1 MYLPSLFEVMLS
13 LNKFIFT
20 FNNSFFLFILAP
32 PAKQRGDQ
40 TITSEDD
47 LVAPSL
53 DTEVFTSK
61 NTPDT
66 KKNEVQVTSSS
77 QVKERKGNIFIT
89 TGLLAKQN
97 ICI

>member
-1 MYLPSLFEVMLS
+1 MLS

-66 KKNEVQVTSSS
+66 KKNEVQVT
-77 QVKERKGNIFIT
+77 KERKGNIIIT
-89 TGLLAKQN
+89 TEGLAYQN

>member
-1 MYLPSLFEVMLS
+1 MLNFS
-13 LNKFIFT
+13 D
-20 FNNSFFLFILAP
+20 LAP

-53 DTEVFTSK
+53 DTQVFTSK

-66 KKNEVQVTSSS
+66 KKNEVQVS
-77 QVKERKGNIFIT
+77 KERKGNIIIISETF
-89 TGLLAKQN
+89 A
-97 ICI
+97 

>member
-1 MYLPSLFEVMLS
+1 MFYFFE
-13 LNKFIFT
+13 
-20 FNNSFFLFILAP
+20 LAL

-53 DTEVFTSK
+53 DTEVFTKQESRIK

-66 KKNEVQVTSSS
+66 KKNEVQVS
-77 QVKERKGNIFIT
+77 KERKGNKIMIAKSLPQEIFY
-89 TGLLAKQN
+89 
-97 ICI
+97 

>member
-1 MYLPSLFEVMLS
+1 MFLFTQITLWSYLLS
-13 LNKFIFT
+13 LLLYFCN
-20 FNNSFFLFILAP
+20 LAP

-40 TITSEDD
+40 PITSEDD

-66 KKNEVQVTSSS
+66 KKNEVQVS
-77 QVKERKGNIFIT
+77 KERKGNMIYIT
-89 TGLLAKQN
+89 GSSS
-97 ICI
+97 